1 MQGFLNVYKPSGIG
15 SSTVVAKIK
24 KHFHIDKVGHMGTLD
39 PMASGILPIAVGKA
53 TRMFDYFMD
62 KTKRYIAVFD
72 FNYTTDTLDATG
84 VVTAKGTKTISLA
97 EINKVIPNLVGE
109 IDQIPP
115 IFSAKNVGGV
125 RAYTLARNGE
135 KVELN
140 AKRVYIKNII
150 CTREISTNVFQ
161 FDITCGSG
169 TYIRSIAR
177 DIASILGTVACMT
190 SLDRIESGKFIKQDS
205 VGLDVLL
212 ESNQIEKYLIDIDKV
227 FDGFGKIQ
235 LNDMTERL
243 LNGLIVKLDLH
254 NGNYFLIQD
263 DIPLAVVSVNENMA
277 KMKTYLK
284 E

>member
-24 KHFHIDKVGHMGTLD
+24 KHFHFDKVGHMGTLD
-39 PMASGILPIAVGKA
+39 PMASGILPIAIGKA
-53 TRMFDYFMD
+53 TRMFNYFMD

-84 VVTAKGTKTISLA
+84 EITAKGTKIISFSDIQNVLPKM
-97 EINKVIPNLVGE
+97 IGQ

-115 IFSAKNVGGV
+115 MFSAKNVGGV

-135 KVELN
+135 NVELK
-140 AKRVYIKNII
+140 AKRVIISSII
-150 CTREISTNVFQ
+150 CTREISKNVFE

-190 SLDRIESGKFIKQDS
+190 SLDRIESGKFVKQDS

-212 ESNQIEKYLIDIDKV
+212 ESNQIEKYLIGIDKV

-235 LNDMTERL
+235 LNDKTERL
-243 LNGLIVKLDLH
+243 LNGLSVKLDVC
-254 NGNYFLIQD
+254 NGNYFLMQG
-263 DIPLAVVSVNENMA
+263 DIPLAVVSVNENIA